1 MFIFKQFNIIFISCF
16 VLLLLLMYIYRI
28 PKRKKPNYGD
38 EIITSPCDGRVVS
51 IQETKER
58 MYKISI
64 ELSIL
69 DVVIQ
74 WYPVEGIIRN
84 VIYKSSKYKYPNFLN
99 NTERYTTILQHNRGI
114 VRVDQIGN
122 RICRCVANKS
132 ISNTFVRRG
141 NIMGLMGTTVEI
153 HIPIKKTDLFIQEN
167 DIIVGKTSAIAK
179 WI

>member
-1 MFIFKQFNIIFISCF
+1 
-16 VLLLLLMYIYRI
+16 MYIYRL

-38 EIITSPCDGRVVS
+38 EIITAPCDGRILS

-64 ELSIL
+64 KLSVL
-69 DVVIQ
+69 NVVIQ
-74 WYPVEGIIRN
+74 WYPVEGVVRN
-84 VIYKSSKYKYPNFLN
+84 VIYKPSKYKYPNIL
-99 NTERYTTILQHNRGI
+99 TERYTTILQHNKGI

-122 RICRCVANKS
+122 LIPRSVVNKS
-132 ISNTFVRRG
+132 ISNTFVKRG

-153 HIPIKKTDLFIQEN
+153 HIPIKKTELFIQEN
-167 DIIVGKTSAIAK
+167 DLVCGKTSAIAK